1 MTTPSSER
9 SPTPFSLRKIAVPA
23 FGPSILYGIGNGA
36 ILPVIALS
44 ARELDASVALSGL
57 IVSLIGIGSLVSN
70 IPAALITSR
79 YGEKRSMVGA
89 AALSVVSLV
98 LCIFAVHV
106 WMLATGVFLVGV
118 AASVFLLARQ
128 TYLMDAVPAYM
139 RARALSTLGG
149 TNRIGVFVGPFA
161 GAALIH
167 FIGLQG
173 GYWIGL
179 AAMAGAGLIAHL
191 APEMAPPQRRS
202 DRHAKPRVQDIA
214 RDHAKTFLTL
224 GLGILLVSALR
235 SSRQVVV
242 PLWADHLGLGATA
255 ASVIYGLVAAVDM
268 SVFYPA
274 GTVMDRFGRIWV
286 ALPSALLMGLSLMLT
301 PLSTGV
307 TTFLLFSLIL
317 GFGNGISSGIV
328 MTLGADAAP
337 AQGRTEFLGIWR
349 LIADIGNSVGP
360 VILAGITAIASL
372 AVGVSAIGTLGLG
385 AAAVFWK
392 WVPRKPT
399 ASH

>member
-1 MTTPSSER
+1 
-9 SPTPFSLRKIAVPA
+9 
-23 FGPSILYGIGNGA
+23 
-36 ILPVIALS
+36 
-44 ARELDASVALSGL
+44 
-57 IVSLIGIGSLVSN
+57 
-70 IPAALITSR
+70 
-79 YGEKRSMVGA
+79 
-89 AALSVVSLV
+89 
-98 LCIFAVHV
+98 
-106 WMLATGVFLVGV
+106 
-118 AASVFLLARQ
+118 
-128 TYLMDAVPAYM
+128 
-139 RARALSTLGG
+139 
-149 TNRIGVFVGPFA
+149 
-161 GAALIH
+161 
-167 FIGLQG
+167 
-173 GYWIGL
+173 
-179 AAMAGAGLIAHL
+179 
-191 APEMAPPQRRS
+191 
-202 DRHAKPRVQDIA
+202 
-214 RDHAKTFLTL
+214 
-224 GLGILLVSALR
+224 
-235 SSRQVVV
+235 
-242 PLWADHLGLGATA
+242 
-255 ASVIYGLVAAVDM
+255 M